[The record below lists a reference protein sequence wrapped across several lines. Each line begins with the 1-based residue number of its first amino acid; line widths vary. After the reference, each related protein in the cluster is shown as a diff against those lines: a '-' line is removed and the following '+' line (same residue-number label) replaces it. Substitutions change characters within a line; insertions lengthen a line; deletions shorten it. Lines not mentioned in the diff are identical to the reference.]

1 MTLSCLKF
9 TPQNPGI
16 YTLDSNL
23 FPSRNSIPPYEN
35 EPTSQLASVTRSDRN
50 ARFADEESLDSDPE
64 AHDSIGLIEDH
75 HTTVYAFL
83 TGHTLPLK
91 FVPDAGAS
99 GRTVGFIISEYEQL
113 FECVFFKPTEA
124 QMQLIRNGF
133 VTRILSSAVVH
144 WSSLIGAKMFC
155 SLRRDPDRATTR
167 GYIPWLDRLGRI
179 CLTLNDAANL
189 DGLNERLLGLLEL
202 VFLRF
207 ITSDTKAGYTLLR
220 RTAFLFTQI
229 AGADPTLWPR
239 DPTSNGI
246 FLAHALLPPRHEIGR
261 FIFMDNIFNHSFG
274 LPPLVEYD
282 TSHPVIQSA
291 SSYPTEWVHGCP
303 TRFMF
308 SIVRINQWR
317 ARHKEQIDSPWNE
330 IEEDTW
336 AWRPTGVSSSSS
348 KSQGS
353 ITQVAVHEGWRYAL
367 LIYLYMGMCGVNS
380 HGPRV
385 QSSVR
390 QISRL
395 YSAVKPESGGGM
407 HFTAPVQIAAVCTQ
421 REVDRARFRALI
433 SQPMH
438 NKMWLLRSMNFAG
451 VLDYLWQG
459 VAANGGP
466 VTWEDYVTA
475 RRVVID
481 VGA

>member
-1 MTLSCLKF
+1 MVGAYRTPQVVRSCGHYMVHPPAQELA
-9 TPQNPGI
+9 PQNPGI
-16 YTLDSNL
+16 YTLDSSL
-23 FPSRNSIPPYEN
+23 FPSGSSIPPYEN
-35 EPTSQLASVTRSDRN
+35 EPTSQLASVTQSDRN
-50 ARFADEESLDSDPE
+50 ARFADEESLDSEPE
-64 AHDSIGLIEDH
+64 AQDSIGLIGDY
-75 HTTVYAFL
+75 HTTVYTFL
-83 TGHTLPLK
+83 TDHTLPPK
-91 FVPDAGAS
+91 FVPDVGTT
-99 GRTVGFIISEYEQL
+99 GRTVCFIISEYEQL
-113 FECVFFKPTEA
+113 FECMFFKPTQA
-124 QMQLIRNGF
+124 QMQLIRSGF
-133 VTRILSSAVVH
+133 AARILSSAVVH
-144 WSSLIGAKMFC
+144 WSSLIGAKVFC
-155 SLRRDPDRATTR
+155 SLRRDPDRATIR
-167 GYIPWLDRLGRI
+167 GYIPWLDRLDRL
-179 CLTLNDAANL
+179 CLTLNDPANL
-189 DGLNERLLGLLEL
+189 DNLNERLLGLLEL
-202 VFLRF
+202 VVLRF

-220 RTAFLFTQI
+220 RTAFLFMQI

-246 FLAHALLPPRHEIGR
+246 SLAHALLPPRHEIGR
-261 FIFMDNIFNHSFG
+261 FIFMDNIFSLSFG

-308 SIVRINQWR
+308 SI
-317 ARHKEQIDSPWNE
+317 

-348 KSQGS
+348 NSQGS
-353 ITQVAVHEGWRYAL
+353 IAQVAVHEGWRHAL

-380 HGPRV
+380 HDPRV

-390 QISRL
+390 QISCL
-395 YSAVKPESGGGM
+395 YCAVKLESGGGM

-421 REVDRARFRALI
+421 SEADRARFRALI

-451 VLDYLWQG
+451 VLDYMWQV
-459 VAANGGP
+459 VAANGEP

-475 RRVVID
+475 RRAVID
-481 VGA
+481 MGA